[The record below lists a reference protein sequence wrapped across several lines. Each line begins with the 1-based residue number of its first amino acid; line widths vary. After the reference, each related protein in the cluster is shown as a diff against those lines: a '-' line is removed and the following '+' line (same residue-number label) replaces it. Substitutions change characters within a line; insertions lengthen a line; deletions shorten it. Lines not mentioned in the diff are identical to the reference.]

1 MSDYFAQA
9 IPVDPRLQR
18 APKPLVKA
26 YDIASVSF
34 ERPDLDKAVTFLSD
48 FGLSRPVYEGDT
60 VRLHAEAGYG
70 PCCII
75 RKGPKPRF
83 LGLGLYVAARAD
95 LERLAKEQGAS
106 AIEPAEGWPGAEQ
119 VRLTD
124 PAGFEVRVVHG
135 PKPDHPTVRTRL
147 VQNARTETLRLNEGQ
162 RPPLRPSTVLKLG
175 HAVMGVVDFF
185 RTARWYMDMFGL
197 IPSDIQTVGDGE
209 PVLAFMRCDRGA
221 EPADHHSV
229 VIAQNADNLYSHAAY
244 EVIDLDDV
252 AMGQEYLLSR
262 RHRHAWGVGRHLL
275 GSQIFDY
282 WRDPWGDKFEHFCDS
297 DRFTADCPTGV
308 SPLTSGGLYQWGPQ
322 PPADFESPKITP
334 GFIWRTMKNVR
345 ASRELTFARLAKLIK
360 AIDAPARSWT
370 QKD

>member
-1 MSDYFAQA
+1 MSDYFGPTA
-9 IPVDPRLQR
+9 PLDPRVAR
-18 APKPLVKA
+18 AATPVVKV
-26 YDIASVSF
+26 YDIASVTF
-34 ERPDLDKAVTFLSD
+34 ERPDLPKAIAFLGD
-48 FGLSRPVYEGDT
+48 FGLSRPVFEGES

-75 RKGPKPRF
+75 RKGPVPRF
-83 LGLGLYVAARAD
+83 IGIGLYVASRDD
-95 LERLAKEQGAS
+95 LVTLSRQPGAS
-106 AIEPAEGWPGAEQ
+106 LIEPAEGWPGAEQ
-119 VRLTD
+119 IRMTD
-124 PAGFEVRVVHG
+124 PAGFEVRIVSG
-135 PKPDHPTVRTRL
+135 PKPDTPAVRDRL
-147 VQNARTETLRLNEGQ
+147 MQNPRDETIRLNEGQ
-162 RPPLRPSTVLKLG
+162 RPPVRPSTILKLG

-185 RTARWYMDMFGL
+185 KTARWYMDMFGL
-197 IPSDIQTVGDGE
+197 IPSDVQTIGAGE
-209 PVLAFMRCDRGA
+209 PALAFMRCDRGD

-229 VIAQNADNLYSHAAY
+229 VIAQNADNLYSHAAF

-262 RHRHAWGVGRHLL
+262 GHRHAWGVGRHLL

-334 GFIWRTMKNVR
+334 RFVWRTLQNIRK
-345 ASRELTFARLAKLIK
+345 SDELTLARMAQLKK
-360 AIDAPARSWT
+360 AIDAPARGWT
-370 QKD
+370 RKD

>member
-1 MSDYFAQA
+1 MSDYFGQSAP
-9 IPVDPRLQR
+9 IDPRLQR
-18 APKPLVKA
+18 TLKPLVKA

-34 ERPDLDKAVTFLSD
+34 ERPDLDKAVAFLSD
-48 FGLSRPVYEGDT
+48 FGLSRPIYEGDT

-75 RKGPKPRF
+75 RQGPAARF
-83 LGLGLYVAARAD
+83 VGLGLYVSTRDD
-95 LERLAKEQGAS
+95 LVLLAKQPGAS
-106 AIEPAEGWPGAEQ
+106 SVEPAEGWPDAEQ
-119 VRLTD
+119 VRLID
-124 PAGFEVRVVHG
+124 PAGFEVRAVHG
-135 PKPDHPTVRTRL
+135 PKPDHPAVRQRL
-147 VQNARTETLRLNEGQ
+147 VQNVRDETLRLNEGQ

-185 RTARWYMDMFGL
+185 RTARWYMDTFGL
-197 IPSDIQTVGDGE
+197 IPSDIQTIGDGE
-209 PVLAFMRCDRGA
+209 PALAFMRCDRGT

-229 VIAQNADNLYSHAAY
+229 VIAQNADNLYSHAAF

-262 RHRHAWGVGRHLL
+262 GHRHAWGVGRHLL

-308 SPLTSGGLYQWGPQ
+308 SALTSGGLYQWGPP
-322 PPADFESPKITP
+322 PPADFESPRITP
-334 GFIWRTMKNVR
+334 RFVWRAIKNIR
-345 ASRELTFARLAKLIK
+345 NSNELTFARMAKLKK
-360 AIDAPARSWT
+360 AIDAPARAWAR
-370 QKD
+370 KD

>member
-1 MSDYFAQA
+1 MSDYFGQTAS
-9 IPVDPRLQR
+9 VDPRLSR
-18 APKPLVKA
+18 ASNALVKA
-26 YDIASVSF
+26 YDIACVTF
-34 ERPDLDKAVTFLSD
+34 ERPDPRQAAEFLAD
-48 FGLSRPVYEGDT
+48 FGLSRPVFDGGT
-60 VRLHAEAGYG
+60 VRLHAEGGYG

-75 RKGPKPRF
+75 HQGPIARF
-83 LGLGLYVAARAD
+83 VGIGLYVSARDD
-95 LERLAKEQGAS
+95 LVLLSKQPVAS
-106 AIEPAEGWPGAEQ
+106 SIEPAEGWPGAEQ

-135 PKPDHPTVRTRL
+135 PKPDQPAVRDRL
-147 VQNARTETLRLNEGQ
+147 VQNPRDETVRLNEGQ

-185 RTARWYMDMFGL
+185 RTARWYIETFGL
-197 IPSDIQTVGDGE
+197 IPSDIQTIGDGE
-209 PVLAFMRCDRGA
+209 PALAFMRCDRGA

-229 VIAQNADNLYSHAAY
+229 VIAQNADNLYSHAAF

-262 RHRHAWGVGRHLL
+262 GHKHAWGVGRHLL

-308 SPLTSGGLYQWGPQ
+308 SQLTSGGLYQWGPP
-322 PPADFESPKITP
+322 PPADFESPGSLP
-334 GFIWRTMKNVR
+334 
-345 ASRELTFARLAKLIK
+345 ASSGG
-360 AIDAPARSWT
+360 RSET
-370 QKD
+370 SATATN